1 MGFFVYKRDTLIVGK
16 FILYPNLK
24 NLRIPAFLML
34 NNYFFLPTH
43 NFVWCLYITLF
54 KVAANFIENKGII
67 VNKNTIEVRGGR
79 KRFIIHRLNNIR
91 FRNAKRY
98 PFNRRD
104 IL

>member
-1 MGFFVYKRDTLIVGK
+1 
-16 FILYPNLK
+16 
-24 NLRIPAFLML
+24 
-34 NNYFFLPTH
+34 
-43 NFVWCLYITLF
+43 
-54 KVAANFIENKGII
+54 

>member
-1 MGFFVYKRDTLIVGK
+1 
-16 FILYPNLK
+16 
-24 NLRIPAFLML
+24 ML
-34 NNYFFLPTH
+34 NNHFYLPTH
-43 NFVWCLYITLF
+43 NFVWYLYITLF

-67 VNKNTIEVRGGR
+67 VNKNTIELKRGR